1 VAKKPNPKIA
11 RALRP
16 RMGIPEH
23 ATEEDLL
30 AYLRASMAL
39 STDQPHEL
47 SRVMA
52 SLRGSPEH
60 SNLSLQTMAIAA
72 MTASHVAHMEEVRL
86 PASPEDEETS
96 PPGDVDG
103 GVPAPSP
110 GT

>member
-1 VAKKPNPKIA
+1 MAKKPNPKIA

-39 STDQPHEL
+39 STDQPHEF

-60 SNLSLQTMAIAA
+60 SNLSLQTMAITAMAA
-72 MTASHVAHMEEVRL
+72 SFVRHQEEARL
-86 PASPEDEETS
+86 PAGPEDEESS
-96 PPGDVDG
+96 PPGDEDG
-103 GVPAPSP
+103 GAPAPSP